1 MVRKNTNM
9 PMAIE
14 DKNNDVDRD
23 QLSEEAKMLAT
34 EKKHVRQQRRKMYQ
48 IWRTRNSKHAVCDQH
63 QHRTK
68 GSWQFCQYFSGIVN
82 KWSYENNMKNG
93 SDKSWAFQNPKA
105 SLVISVMTN
114 GKFAESHQ

>member
-34 EKKHVRQQRRKMYQ
+34 EKKHVCTATEK
-48 IWRTRNSKHAVCDQH
+48 
-63 QHRTK
+63 
-68 GSWQFCQYFSGIVN
+68 
-82 KWSYENNMKNG
+82 KNVP
-93 SDKSWAFQNPKA
+93 DLAN
-105 SLVISVMTN
+105 
-114 GKFAESHQ
+114 